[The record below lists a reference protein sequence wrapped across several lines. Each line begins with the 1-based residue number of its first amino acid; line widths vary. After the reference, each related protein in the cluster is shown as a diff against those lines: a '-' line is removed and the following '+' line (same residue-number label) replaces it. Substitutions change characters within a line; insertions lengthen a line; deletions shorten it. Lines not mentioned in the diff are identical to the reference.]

1 MWWYLLLSRHIHFAS
16 LYVCSWPARLHPS
29 FSQYSS
35 ASKILP
41 SHCQVSSLLIN
52 ESNIFSYFT
61 KRFFHSSL
69 VFHRIHCE
77 TAQHLSLERAVGILV
92 TNNQWS
98 DTVHVYAFV
107 SAIYSMVIS
116 KWVSLYSQL
125 TRSQCHKKV
134 DSLVSSLENKRKI
147 CQIDV
152 FYLTHAIFLKNT
164 FASCQY
170 FKIKEVLHEN
180 LYS

>member
-92 TNNQWS
+92 TNNQWR

-147 CQIDV
+147 C
-152 FYLTHAIFLKNT
+152 
-164 FASCQY
+164 
-170 FKIKEVLHEN
+170 
-180 LYS
+180 